1 VKKSRYGSEIVKVQ
15 GSKLRISDPYCN
27 TDQGVY
33 HPSEEKHVKCVAARD
48 LIVGMVGPER

>member
-1 VKKSRYGSEIVKVQ
+1 MKKSRYGSEIVKVQ